1 MILEAFEKVLAS
13 KWGEFLV
20 PDTDEEGNERTNHPV
35 ALAFMALEQ
44 NSDEVHGDEVTI
56 TPGLEKHWQVLEKE
70 YSISRR
76 AAEVLM
82 ILARKYPSVVKVK
95 APCDELGQIDF
106 REFEAGL
113 EELADAGVLN
123 KTEKNGYM
131 EYELSHDLL
140 ASVIFGRNFSQS
152 WKETQS
158 ARKSREFH
166 WSSNIEKQIG
176 KMFDDLEDDDTPL

>member
-20 PDTDEEGNERTNHPV
+20 PDTDEGENERMTHTV

-44 NSDEVHGDEVTI
+44 NSDNVLDGEVTVK
-56 TPGLEKHWQVLEKE
+56 PGLEKHWQVLEEE
-70 YSISRR
+70 YSISRK

-95 APCDELGQIDF
+95 VPCEDQKQINF

-113 EELADAGVLN
+113 EELADAGVLD
-123 KTEKNGYM
+123 KTEKDEYV

-140 ASVIFGRNFSQS
+140 ASVIFECSFSEL

-158 ARKSREFH
+158 TRKTRYLL
-166 WSSNIEKQIG
+166 WSSNLEKQLG
-176 KMFDDLEDDDTPL
+176 KLFDDVEDDDTPL